1 MICFRSSQEE
11 ASLFVQ
17 LLLPRKGQLQHLELF
32 LVVRTGRNL
41 WIQWAG
47 AMEAAKWPVIHRPD
61 LL

>member
-1 MICFRSSQEE
+1 MKVEPMRRRWWLSLPG
-11 ASLFVQ
+11 ASLITDT
-17 LLLPRKGQLQHLELF
+17 HLELF